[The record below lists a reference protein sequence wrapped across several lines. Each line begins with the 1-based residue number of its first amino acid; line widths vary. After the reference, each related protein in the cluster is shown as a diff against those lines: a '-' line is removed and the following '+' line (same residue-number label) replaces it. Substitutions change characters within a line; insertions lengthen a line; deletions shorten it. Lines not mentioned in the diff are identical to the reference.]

1 MALIEIDDSMLLVID
16 AQESFYRE
24 HRIDVDRETLGRVFE
39 RISWVVGAAKALEVP
54 VVVTEED
61 ASRNGRTAANIRTSL
76 AAASPILPKFAFS
89 APDNPEILASINAT
103 GASTTVLVGLETD
116 VCVSHSALQLKALG
130 HRVVAVHDA
139 LFSPQAAHANGLAR
153 MGRAGIEL
161 VSAKELVYD
170 WVRTVENIRR
180 FAQENP
186 ALAVPPGFSL

>member
-1 MALIEIDDSMLLVID
+1 MALIDIDDSMLLVID

-24 HRIDVDRETLGRVFE
+24 HRTDVDRETLAKVFE
-39 RISWVVGAAKALEVP
+39 RISWVVGAAQALDVP

-61 ASRNGRTAANIRTSL
+61 ASRNGHTAASIRSNL
-76 AAASPILPKFAFS
+76 AAGSPVLPKFAFS
-89 APDNPEILASINAT
+89 AADNPEILASITAT

-116 VCVSHSALQLKALG
+116 VCVAHSALQLKALG

-153 MGRAGIEL
+153 MERAGIEL
-161 VSAKELVYD
+161 VSAKELIYD